1 MQLLTARHIKLE
13 VRLDFPYTECMK
25 NKNNRTIKELVDKI
39 SEVSTA
45 RYPNDCSVKYA
56 YVSGV
61 LEAILDWELKGLG
74 YSTLQDRVN
83 ESYERYEKELASLV
97 VTA

>member
-1 MQLLTARHIKLE
+1 
-13 VRLDFPYTECMK
+13 MK
-25 NKNNRTIKELVDKI
+25 NKNNRTVKELVDKI

-61 LEAILDWELKGLG
+61 LEAMLDWELKGLG

-83 ESYERYEKELASLV
+83 ESYERYEKELDSIDKGIHAY
-97 VTA
+97 A